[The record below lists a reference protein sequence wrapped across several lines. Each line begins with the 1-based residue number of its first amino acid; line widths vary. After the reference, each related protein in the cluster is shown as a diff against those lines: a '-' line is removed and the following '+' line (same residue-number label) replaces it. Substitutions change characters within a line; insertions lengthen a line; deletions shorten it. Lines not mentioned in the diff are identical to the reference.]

1 MVAFR
6 FAEAFYPKL
15 DAMIF
20 LQILG
25 AIVIGFLVGGLARLI
40 VPGKE
45 RGGCLTTILIGIGGS
60 FVAFLIG
67 TYVFEHDFNSKNPLQ
82 PAGFISSLLGAILI
96 LIIYH
101 WIRRRKQQ

>member
-1 MVAFR
+1 MIAFR
-6 FAEAFYPKL
+6 FAEEFYPEV

-20 LQILG
+20 FEILG
-25 AIVIGFLVGGLARLI
+25 AIVIGLLVGALARLI
-40 VPGKE
+40 VPGRN

-60 FVAFLIG
+60 FVAFFIG
-67 TYVFEHDFNSKNPLQ
+67 TYAFEHKFTSNNPLQ

-101 WIRRRKQQ
+101 WIRRPRQ